1 MKITNDV
8 PVDAP
13 PETMFGLITDVE
25 RVAPCLPGASLEGR
39 DGDSYLGSVKVK
51 VGPISATYRGAVRYL
66 SVDEAARRVVL
77 DARGRDEQGS
87 GNAEARV
94 EVTVQPNQGGD
105 GSVLRLDADLVV
117 RGKVAQFGRGVLGD
131 VSQGLMARFARNIGE
146 LLASEGDREGAQAPK
161 AAGGGPP
168 APEAERDERGTV
180 SAADKTVDKP
190 VDRTGEEDGH
200 LDGLALVA
208 RPLLRRAAPAAVGLL
223 VGAVVGFLG
232 RRALGPAGRP
242 GGRGV
247 LSREDLLATLIVDGT
262 RLSVPVRRTIQL
274 RR

>member
-1 MKITNDV
+1 VKITNEV

-13 PETMFGLITDVE
+13 PESMFNLITDVE
-25 RVAPCLPGASLEGR
+25 RVAHCLPGATLEGR
-39 DGDSYLGSVKVK
+39 DGDSYLGSVTVK
-51 VGPISATYRGAVRYL
+51 VGPISARYRGAVRYL

-94 EVTVQPNQGGD
+94 DVTVQPNQGGD
-105 GSVLRLDADLVV
+105 GGSVLRLDADLVV

-146 LLASEGDREGAQAPK
+146 LLASERDGAGARAAVAEGEPDGARAPDVEG
-161 AAGGGPP
+161 GGGP
-168 APEAERDERGTV
+168 APEVARDG
-180 SAADKTVDKP
+180 VDE
-190 VDRTGEEDGH
+190 TGDQAGH

-208 RPLLRRAAPAAVGLL
+208 RPLLRRAAPAAAGVL
-223 VGAVVGFLG
+223 VGAVVGLLG
-232 RRALGPAGRP
+232 RRALGSSGGRRA
-242 GGRGV
+242 RGV
-247 LSREDLLATLIVDGT
+247 LSREDLVALLLVDGT